1 MRFPQDGF
9 GAFSGEHSFVSPE
22 DVEVFLR
29 IGTVMDLPRHATL
42 HRAGTVPGS
51 CYYILEGEVESFDS
65 IASGNERIFRR
76 SGAGALILLPAM
88 MIRHE
93 LHLSFRTTCPGRLIR
108 ISRDQIQE
116 YFLETPD
123 FAARTV
129 RAVSELYVG
138 MMEQYWALK
147 NFSLSWRLC
156 SLLLELAG
164 QCGADYDGKV
174 MLTRSLSQ
182 QEMAA
187 LLQSSRVSVAR
198 AMKRLKDLNLVEYVN
213 GFYCIRSISRLRRHM
228 ETLERE

>member
-1 MRFPQDGF
+1 MKFQQDGVGTF
-9 GAFSGEHSFVSPE
+9 LGERRFVSPE

-29 IGTVMDLPRHATL
+29 IGTVMNLPRHTTL

-65 IASGNERIFRR
+65 VASGNERIFRR
-76 SGAGALILLPAM
+76 SGTQALILLPAM
-88 MIRHE
+88 MIQHE
-93 LHLSFRTTCPGRLIR
+93 LHLSFRTTCPSRLIK
-108 ISRDQIQE
+108 IPRDQLQE

-129 RAVSELYVG
+129 RAVSELYID

-147 NFSLSWRLC
+147 NFSLPWRLC
-156 SLLLELAG
+156 SILLELAD

-198 AMKRLKDLNLVEYVN
+198 AMKQLKDLNLVEYVN
-213 GFYCIRSISRLRRHM
+213 GFYCIRSTKQLRRHM
-228 ETLERE
+228 EALERE

>member
-1 MRFPQDGF
+1 MIGQEGLLAPRGGGEDFLTPGDVE
-9 GAFSGEHSFVSPE
+9 AFS
-22 DVEVFLR
+22 R
-29 IGTVMDLPRHATL
+29 IGTVMAVPRHTTI
-42 HRAGTVPGS
+42 HRAGTVPEN
-51 CYYILEGEVESFDS
+51 CFYILEGEVESFDS

-76 SGAGALILLPAM
+76 NGPGSMILLPAM

-93 LHLSFRTTCPGRLIR
+93 LFLSFRTTCPSRIIR
-108 ISRDQIQE
+108 IPGSGFQE
-116 YFLETPD
+116 FFLDNPD

-129 RAVSELYVG
+129 RAVSELYVE
-138 MMEQYWALK
+138 MIEQYWALK

-156 SLLLELAG
+156 NLLLELAG

-198 AMKRLKDLNLVEYVN
+198 AMKRLKDLNLVEYTN
-213 GFYCIRSISRLRRHM
+213 GFYCIRSLEKLRRHM
-228 ETLERE
+228 DVLERE